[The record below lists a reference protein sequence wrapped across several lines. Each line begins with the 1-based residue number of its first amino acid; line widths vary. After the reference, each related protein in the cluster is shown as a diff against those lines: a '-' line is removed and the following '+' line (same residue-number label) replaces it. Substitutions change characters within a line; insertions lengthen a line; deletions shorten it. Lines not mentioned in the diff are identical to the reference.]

1 VSERNW
7 VQHARSGADSVSF
20 ELVLRVIGGIV
31 AALGVSELAAV
42 LFATPEPTIPID
54 ALRFSLS
61 SLGFAVGFAITPYV
75 TTVPFNWFRDRV
87 LHASGADFMAGAL
100 GLFVGLVLSA
110 LLHAPL
116 AGLPGGLGDW
126 LPLVAAALLAYLG
139 VIAAV
144 HHKHDVLALLGGTRE
159 VVRGHTPGGGERVLM
174 DTSAIIDGRIAGVAE
189 TGFLFC
195 TLVVPR
201 FVLAELQQVAD
212 SSNADRRIRGRRG
225 LEILDELQKHS
236 LAPVEIVDLDA
247 EGTPDV
253 DSKLVRLARA
263 HDWALLTNDFN
274 LNKVAALQGIRVLNL
289 NELANKLK
297 PMYGNGDVLRVKIAE
312 KGEQAGQGRAY
323 LPEGTMIVV
332 EGADQ
337 LINQDV
343 DVVVT
348 RSHQTPM
355 GRMIFARPRDRQDAA
370 S

>member
-1 VSERNW
+1 L
-7 VQHARSGADSVSF
+7 SF

-42 LFATPEPTIPID
+42 LFTTPEPTVPLD
-54 ALRFSLS
+54 ALRFSLA

-75 TTVPFNWFRDRV
+75 TTVPFNWFRDQV
-87 LHASGADFMAGAL
+87 LDATGGDFLAGAL
-100 GLFVGLVLSA
+100 GLLGGLVCGA
-110 LLHAPL
+110 LAHFGL
-116 AGLPGGLGDW
+116 AALPGGLGDW
-126 LPLVAAALLAYLG
+126 LPLVATALLAYLG
-139 VIAAV
+139 VVSAV
-144 HHKHDVLALLGGTRE
+144 HHKHEVLAVLGGTRE
-159 VVRGHTPGGGERVLM
+159 AVRGHAPSAGERVLM

-201 FVLAELQQVAD
+201 FVLAELQQIAD

-225 LEILDELQKHS
+225 LDILDELQKRS
-236 LAPVEIVDLDA
+236 LAPVEIVDLDV

-274 LNKVAALQGIRVLNL
+274 LNKVASLQGIRVLNL

-297 PMYGNGDVLRVKIAE
+297 PMYVPGDVLRVSIAE
-312 KGEQAGQGRAY
+312 KGDQAGQGRGF
-323 LPEGTMIVV
+323 LTDGTMIVV

-337 LINQDV
+337 LIKQEIE
-343 DVVVT
+343 VVVT
-348 RSHQTPM
+348 RSLQTAM
-355 GRMIFARPRDRQDAA
+355 GRMIFARPRDRQDGN